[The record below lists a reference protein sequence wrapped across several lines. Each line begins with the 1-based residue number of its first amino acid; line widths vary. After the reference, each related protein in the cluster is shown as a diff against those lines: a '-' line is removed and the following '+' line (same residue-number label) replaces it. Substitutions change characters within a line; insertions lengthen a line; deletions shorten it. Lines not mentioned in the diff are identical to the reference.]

1 MDNLTSVFHLGKH
14 VRGDKEREQWNK
26 VNIYNIYVQTI
37 VTTEDRHDRRETLCL
52 V

>member
-26 VNIYNIYVQTI
+26 VKYI
-37 VTTEDRHDRRETLCL
+37 
-52 V
+52 